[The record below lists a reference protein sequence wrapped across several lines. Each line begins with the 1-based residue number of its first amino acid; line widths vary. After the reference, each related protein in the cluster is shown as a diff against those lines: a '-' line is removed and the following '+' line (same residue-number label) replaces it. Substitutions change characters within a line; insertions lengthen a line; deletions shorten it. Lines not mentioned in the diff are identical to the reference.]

1 MTRYWQLM
9 AARID
14 EMPLRQRAM
23 LFATVSLV
31 FVVLAYVGLIEPVLV
46 KQKRLIDQ
54 ANRNQ
59 SQLNSA
65 RAQIEGLLKA
75 QESDP
80 KDPEQAALR
89 ELERR
94 VAESEKALARHKQAF
109 VAPARLPALLRDL
122 LAPGRTLRLE
132 AMRTLPTAPVPGGTG
147 LYRHGVEMTLKGG
160 YFELTQYLADLERLP
175 GRVLW
180 GPLELEAEQYPEV
193 RLSLQIH
200 TLSPQRSLGL

>member
-1 MTRYWQLM
+1 MKQFWQPM

-23 LFATVSLV
+23 LFATVSLA
-31 FVVLAYVGLIEPVLV
+31 FVVLAYVLMIEPVLV
-46 KQKRLIDQ
+46 RQKRLIDQ

-59 SQLNSA
+59 SQLNSV
-65 RAQIEGLLKA
+65 RAQIEGVLKG
-75 QESDP
+75 QEKDGR
-80 KDPEQAALR
+80 DPEQIALQELELKVAEAEKRLALR
-89 ELERR
+89 
-94 VAESEKALARHKQAF
+94 KQTY
-109 VAPARLPALLRDL
+109 VAPTRLPVLLNDL
-122 LAPGRTLRLE
+122 LGPGRPLRLE
-132 AMRTLPTAPVPGGTG
+132 ALRTLPTVPVDLART
-147 LYRHGVEMTLKGG
+147 LYRHGVEVTLTGS